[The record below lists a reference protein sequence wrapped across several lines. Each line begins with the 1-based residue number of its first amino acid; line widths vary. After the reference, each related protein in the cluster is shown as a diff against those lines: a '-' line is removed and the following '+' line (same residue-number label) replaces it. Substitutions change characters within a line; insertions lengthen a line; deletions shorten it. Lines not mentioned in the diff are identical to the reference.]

1 MNLHIDRRKLMTAAG
16 GLVLFAGVNPYGRA
30 WAAPKLVG
38 YPFTLG
44 VASGDPWPD
53 GFVIW
58 TRLAPRPLEEHGGMP
73 MAAIPVR
80 WEVSEAERFD
90 KVVRAGEA
98 VARPELGPSVHVW
111 VGGLMPRRPYLR
123 SADRR
128 VGKAGVRTCRSRWEP
143 V

>member
-1 MNLHIDRRKLMTAAG
+1 MRISDWSSDVCSSDLLMTAAG

-80 WEVSEAERFD
+80 WEVSEDERFA
-90 KVVRAGEA
+90 KVRSEEHTS
-98 VARPELGPSVHVW
+98 ELQS
-111 VGGLMPRRPYLR
+111 LMRNSYAACCL
-123 SADRR
+123 
-128 VGKAGVRTCRSRWEP
+128 KK
-143 V
+143 

>member
-80 WEVSEAERFD
+80 WEVSEDERFD

-98 VARPELGPSVHVW
+98 VARPELRSEGRR
-111 VGGLMPRRPYLR
+111 GG
-123 SADRR
+123 
-128 VGKAGVRTCRSRWEP
+128 KEGVRTCRSRWAP
-143 V
+143 YH

>member
-1 MNLHIDRRKLMTAAG
+1 MNLLIDRRKMMTAAG
-16 GLVLFAGVNPYGRA
+16 GLGLFAGVNPYGRA

-44 VASGDPWPD
+44 VASGDPWHD

-80 WEVSEAERFD
+80 GVVSEDERFD

-98 VARPELGPSVHVW
+98 VSRPEMGHTVQENGRTACWEKACMSVYIYV
-111 VGGLMPRRPYLR
+111 
-123 SADRR
+123 
-128 VGKAGVRTCRSRWEP
+128 
-143 V
+143 